1 MSSMTSEKMHY
12 TDRRVKVARD
22 YLAGDY
28 QTVIAERYGVSQGT
42 ISNDLKAIR
51 LQWQEEYAATFDT
64 MVAEQLA
71 KIDKIERQAW
81 QAWEDS
87 KKDAETV
94 TQEGTAE
101 MVAKITKKRVGQ
113 TGNPQFLQQ
122 VQWCIEQRLKIIGG
136 YAKDKREE
144 RKLNNEE
151 KWITELIEALQKGR
165 VSPEEVQVLFPDL
178 AESFFIRAGVN
189 VSG

>member
-1 MSSMTSEKMHY
+1 MTSEKMHY